1 MTKYQEYFNRAIKLD
16 KAHDAITV
24 EAVTGEEY
32 PTNSSFRIA
41 QKAIKDEHE
50 KAYCAALKA
59 HPRWY
64 GALLRG
70 ASTSECLKIWRAEG
84 GTNYLND
91 LAE

>member
-1 MTKYQEYFNRAIKLD
+1 MTKYQKYFNRAVELNKVC
-16 KAHDAITV
+16 DAVTV

-50 KAYCAALKA
+50 KAYRAALKA

-64 GALLRG
+64 DALLRG

-84 GTNYLND
+84 STGYLDN